1 MGNNYILE
9 AFKEF
14 DLLEDTEN
22 EFPLD
27 PAGMEDLSSFLDYAG
42 EDDDNYV
49 DVIDLEAEAEEELKQ
64 SYVGKV
70 ILDCNIC
77 HSHVFLDKDEIQID
91 DEGNVNIETECPYCM
106 STEGFN
112 IIGEVKPYEDE
123 AEEEEELIEEEPV
136 DKEPVEESFKEALSR
151 VRRGD
156 SRHKKALKQKL
167 DTEDFRES
175 FKRRPSKSLTEKTSR
190 KLKGSLKDFEIPGYE
205 AEIIYYKEVN
215 ADGVEEYEVE
225 YSKDG
230 VKFCKVVFT
239 PDGKRPRVMVHEY
252 PYKSLKFYNTFREF
266 ALKIDSIAEE
276 CFWQIEHFDESL
288 KPSKARQRPSKAR
301 KLSES
306 DYPVA
311 NARKSGTDTEVVK
324 TEVKTKNGN
333 KVEYGYSA
341 DGTCVYSKLLTY
353 KGKPVDYWKNHNMN
367 EGWRGSDEIEMVSH
381 GSTGDPDLVYNGYTF
396 NYWDIEDALWQMF
409 LEDNDKWTDADSN
422 DPQCEAEFNEFV
434 KANAPNY
441 LEDCI
446 FGGYFAD
453 GSKSW
458 HDQFGEALDPKDNPN
473 FKKGSAKPY
482 WYFTKHGVQPGS
494 VPKGVNI
501 EEIKDTEHGT
511 YFSTY
516 DLLTTKELKDFDIKE
531 KKPALGES
539 VIDVDTANGSTNI
552 ETAEELITVEE
563 NEDGG
568 ISINTRPLDV
578 PEEEYEAPD
587 EVIAPLDLEGEAE
600 IIDDAEATGFDDF
613 DEEPFDDE
621 EFPADDFDEE
631 SFDELGESYLKKC
644 YENVTSFRTTSV
656 EFKDNALIVE
666 GAISFDSG
674 NKKKTAFRFNLKESK
689 NGKVYFTGLNEQI
702 SKGSKSFNLRC
713 KLVDRKL
720 CCEALRYNY
729 KAQNELNESVKVYGT
744 VRRKL
749 TEANKDLSSVKG
761 STTKALSDNI
771 AKVNSAKTKDEVLSA
786 VTEIFADNNVTAPGA
801 QKIIN
806 NIKKSRNLVAALT
819 VVYNSIQAGSGDAV
833 I

>member
-42 EDDDNYV
+42 DDDDNYV

-123 AEEEEELIEEEPV
+123 AEEEEEPVEEEPIEEPV
-136 DKEPVEESFKEALSR
+136 EEPVEESFKEALSR
-151 VRRGD
+151 VRRKD
-156 SRHKKALKQKL
+156 SRHKKALK
-167 DTEDFRES
+167 ES
-175 FKRRPSKSLTEKTSR
+175 KNR
-190 KLKGSLKDFEIPGYE
+190 
-205 AEIIYYKEVN
+205 
-215 ADGVEEYEVE
+215 
-225 YSKDG
+225 
-230 VKFCKVVFT
+230 
-239 PDGKRPRVMVHEY
+239 M
-252 PYKSLKFYNTFREF
+252 
-266 ALKIDSIAEE
+266 
-276 CFWQIEHFDESL
+276 
-288 KPSKARQRPSKAR
+288 ARQRPSKAR

-311 NARKSGTDTEVVK
+311 NARKSGADTEVVR
-324 TEVKTKNGN
+324 TEVKNKNGN

-353 KGKPVDYWKNHNMN
+353 KGKPADGSKSHNVN
-367 EGWRGSDEIEMVSH
+367 EGWRGCPDIEMVSH

-409 LEDNDKWTDADSN
+409 LEDNDKWTDADSD
-422 DPQCEAEFNEFV
+422 DPQCEAEFNEYI
-434 KANAPNY
+434 KANAPYY

-446 FGGYFAD
+446 YGGYFAD

-473 FKKGSAKPY
+473 IQNGFVTKPY

-494 VPKGVNI
+494 VPKGVKI

-516 DLLTTKELKDFDIKE
+516 YLLTTQELKDFDIKE

-563 NEDGG
+563 NENGG
-568 ISINTRPLDV
+568 ISINTRPLDD

-600 IIDDAEATGFDDF
+600 IIDDAEATGFDNF
-613 DEEPFDDE
+613 EEEPFDDG

-761 STTKALSDNI
+761 STTKVLSDNI

-786 VTEIFADNNVTAPGA
+786 VTEIFADNNITAPGA

-819 VVYNSIQAGSGDAV
+819 VVYNSIQAGSGNPV